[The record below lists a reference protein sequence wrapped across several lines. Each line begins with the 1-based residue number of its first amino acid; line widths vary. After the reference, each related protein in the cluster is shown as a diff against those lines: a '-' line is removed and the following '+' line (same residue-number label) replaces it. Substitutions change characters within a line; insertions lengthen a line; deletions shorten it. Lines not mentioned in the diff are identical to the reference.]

1 MKSIL
6 FLFSFLSLSIFYPA
20 KAQEKM
26 GAPSTEN
33 KKVVFDASTIYYYG
47 VDFSHVR
54 INDAPKVIK
63 NSAYYPVYPPAWIA
77 YVEKE
82 MPPMD
87 YVRKA
92 LKKKNLVYKQ
102 DEIQAISVNV
112 NPEFIIAQ
120 PWSFPVDTVQNAIRK
135 YPITQQDGTGLVLVA
150 ECFSKPLEKATTWVV
165 FFDLKSRDILWATK
179 VSGDCGHMGYTAH
192 WASGVIDGFRDF
204 IRTKY
209 K

>member
-1 MKSIL
+1 MKSIFL
-6 FLFSFLSLSIFYPA
+6 FLCFFPA
-20 KAQEKM
+20 ALFVTVQAQENQRTPT
-26 GAPSTEN
+26 AEQ
-33 KKVVFDASTIYYYG
+33 KKAIFSVATIYYYG

-63 NSAYYPVYPPAWIA
+63 NNAYSPVYPPAWIA

-87 YVRKA
+87 YVKKA

-102 DEIQAISVNV
+102 DEIREVSINV
-112 NPEFIIAQ
+112 SPEFIIAQ
-120 PWSFPVDTVQNAIRK
+120 PWSFPADTVQNAIRK
-135 YPITQQDGTGLVLVA
+135 YALSQQEGTGLVLIA
-150 ECFSKPLEKATTWVV
+150 ECFSKPLEQATTWVV
-165 FFDLKSRDILWATK
+165 FFDLKSRDILWAVKTN
-179 VSGDCGHMGYTAH
+179 GDCKHMGYTAH
-192 WASGVIDGFRDF
+192 WASGVIDGFKDF